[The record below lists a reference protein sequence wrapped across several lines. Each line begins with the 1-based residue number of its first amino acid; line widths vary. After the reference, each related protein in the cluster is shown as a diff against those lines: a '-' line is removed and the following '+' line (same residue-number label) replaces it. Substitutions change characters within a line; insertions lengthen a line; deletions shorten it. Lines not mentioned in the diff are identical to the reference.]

1 MTIYICIKVIGGL
14 ILECLFHE
22 SSVVSSS
29 ILRFF
34 KIRVF
39 FEMSCGVWRLER
51 SDSLQWGDILRSVLM
66 IYHPLTKHLKI
77 SGFKLQCVFTI
88 HDWWIAKLIWVGFVH
103 LLGKVYAKV
112 EALTV
117 LEAQAGSLTC
127 LVVDAIWLLRGIVHC
142 RCPHNFCMCPEVP
155 KTQWLDTKTLGCNSE
170 DSK

>member
-39 FEMSCGVWRLER
+39 FEMSCGVWWLER

-103 LLGKVYAKV
+103 LLGKVYAIWGLDR
-112 EALTV
+112 ARSPSRLTH
-117 LEAQAGSLTC
+117 LSGSWCYLAAQR
-127 LVVDAIWLLRGIVHC
+127 D
-142 RCPHNFCMCPEVP
+142 CPLQMP
-155 KTQWLDTKTLGCNSE
+155 TQFLHVSWS
-170 DSK
+170 S